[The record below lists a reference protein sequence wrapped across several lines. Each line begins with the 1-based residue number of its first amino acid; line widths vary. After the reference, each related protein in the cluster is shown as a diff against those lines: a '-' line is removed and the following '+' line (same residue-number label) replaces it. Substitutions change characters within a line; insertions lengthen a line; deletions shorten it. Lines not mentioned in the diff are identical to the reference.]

1 MKLYKQ
7 SSRRDEELPDAHPY
21 SPKSLKHHTRSLP
34 RSINYLLKE
43 QRLLF
48 ILIGILIGSTFFI
61 IQPTLS
67 HLSTS
72 SEPHSSIPRS
82 YNSLSH
88 ESLSTL
94 SSYNHKDFNFRTNGV
109 GHSGRVPVG
118 VGRKRMRIVVTG
130 GAGFVGSHL
139 VDKLIKRGDDVIV
152 IDNFFTGRK
161 ENVMHHFG
169 NPRFEL
175 IRHDVVE
182 PILLEVDQ
190 IYHLACPASPVH
202 YKYNPVKTIISFCIY
217 IIYTNVMGTLNM
229 LGLAK
234 RIGARFLLTSTSEVY
249 GDPLEHPQK
258 ETYWGHVNP
267 IGVRSC
273 YDEGKRTAETLTM
286 DYHRGAGVE
295 GFNVAKGQ
303 NEAVEVT
310 HLQYADDTL
319 IFGDAEESQLKIMEV
334 WYQKSEKAKQKYSN
348 EMALETVQ
356 GKTNFMGTV
365 ITTKY
370 ENDGFWKTK
379 EVNTTY
385 GTSLWRSIRNLW
397 HGFSGRIDFNCK
409 GLQEGEDTLRWN
421 CHSRGIFTVSSAY
434 KDMNQMGSQ
443 VRIARIFNT
452 YGPRMCL
459 DDGRVVSNFVAQAI
473 RKQPMTVYGDGKQTR
488 SFQYVSDLVDGLVA
502 LMEGEHIGPFNL
514 GNPGEFTMLELAG
527 VVKEVIDPSANIE
540 FRANTADDPHKRKP
554 NISKAKELLN
564 WEPKVSLREG
574 LPLMVSDFR
583 NRILNEDEGK
593 GN

>member
-7 SSRRDEELPDAHPY
+7 SSRRDEELPNAHPY

-82 YNSLSH
+82 YNSPSH

-109 GHSGRVPVG
+109 GHTGRVPVG

-182 PILLEVDQ
+182 PILLE
-190 IYHLACPASPVH
+190 
-202 YKYNPVKTIISFCIY
+202 
-217 IIYTNVMGTLNM
+217 TNVMGTLNM

-295 GFNVAKGQ
+295 
-303 NEAVEVT
+303 
-310 HLQYADDTL
+310 
-319 IFGDAEESQLKIMEV
+319 
-334 WYQKSEKAKQKYSN
+334 
-348 EMALETVQ
+348 
-356 GKTNFMGTV
+356 
-365 ITTKY
+365 
-370 ENDGFWKTK
+370 
-379 EVNTTY
+379 
-385 GTSLWRSIRNLW
+385 
-397 HGFSGRIDFNCK
+397 
-409 GLQEGEDTLRWN
+409 
-421 CHSRGIFTVSSAY
+421 
-434 KDMNQMGSQ
+434 

-554 NISKAKELLN
+554 DISKAKELLN

-574 LPLMVSDFR
+574 LPLMVNDFR